1 MKNTVLRHY
10 QQEAVDKALA
20 AYKNNHRGFLC
31 GDKMGL
37 GKTIV
42 ALKVAEDLPKKY
54 NMIGVVAPAMA
65 VPNLRCIL
73 IPIYLI
79 RLC

>member
-10 QQEAVDKALA
+10 QQTAVDKALA
-20 AYKNNHRGFLC
+20 AYQNRHRGFLC

-42 ALKVAEDLPKKY
+42 ALQIAENLPKIH
-54 NMIGVVAPAMA
+54 NMIGVVCPAFL
-65 VPNLRCIL
+65 VPKWRREI
-73 IPIYLI
+73 
-79 RLC
+79 